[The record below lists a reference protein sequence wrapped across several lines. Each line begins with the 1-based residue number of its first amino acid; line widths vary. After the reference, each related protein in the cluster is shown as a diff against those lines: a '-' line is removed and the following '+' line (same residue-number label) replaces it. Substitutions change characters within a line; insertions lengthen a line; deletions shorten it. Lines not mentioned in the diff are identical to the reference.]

1 MTSITRAIGN
11 ILKPLGAR
19 ALLAWEH
26 LESGVAYHPGSDE
39 VLADPYDLYEKL
51 RRKDP
56 VHRMRLIDAWAISSY
71 QDVDTVLRDHARF
84 TNTGLTTDT
93 SARIGSLGMLA
104 LDPPDHTR
112 LRALVSRAFTPKS
125 VAALQPR
132 VEQIAEDLLHAIE
145 GQDRF
150 DLMNAFAIPLPVIV
164 IAQMLGVPTED
175 LDRFKA
181 WSNLISLSIEPI
193 LDDENIKRARQARLE
208 LEAYFEDIIAQ
219 RRRKPQADLIS
230 DLVAAEEAGDRLT
243 HEELVTTLILLLVAG
258 NETTRNLIGN
268 GMLALLRNPDQ
279 FQRLHRQPDLLD
291 LAIHEFLRY
300 DPPVQTDR
308 RIALEDVEI
317 RNQRIR
323 AGQSVFSLI
332 GAANRDPAVFSDPN
346 TLDIGRK
353 QTSHLSFGRG
363 IHYCLGAS
371 LAVMDAKVAFAALL
385 KRFSSIQ
392 LSTEPVRRHQI
403 TLRGLSELWVEVER
417 RKK

>member
-1 MTSITRAIGN
+1 MTSITRAIEN
-11 ILKPLGAR
+11 SLKPLAAR
-19 ALLAWEH
+19 ALLTYER

-56 VHRMRLIDAWAISSY
+56 IHRMRLIDAWAISSY
-71 QDVDTVLRDHARF
+71 RDVDAILRDHARF
-84 TNTGLTTDT
+84 SNQGLPTDT
-93 SARIGSLGMLA
+93 YVRIGPLGMLA

-125 VAALQPR
+125 VAALQPK
-132 VEQIAEDLLHAIE
+132 VEQIADDLLHAIG
-145 GQDRF
+145 GQTRF
-150 DLMNAFAIPLPVIV
+150 DLMNAFAFPLPVIV
-164 IAQMLGVPTED
+164 IAQMLGVHTED

-193 LDDENIKRARQARLE
+193 LDDENIKRARQARVE
-208 LEAYFEDIIAQ
+208 LEAYFEEIIAQ
-219 RRRKPQADLIS
+219 RRRKPQADLTS

-243 HEELVTTLILLLVAG
+243 HAELVTTLILLLVAG

-279 FQRLHRQPDLLD
+279 FQRLRRQPDLLD
-291 LAIHEFLRY
+291 QAIHEFLRY
-300 DPPVQTDR
+300 DPPVQMDR

-317 RNQRIR
+317 RNKRIR
-323 AGQSVFSLI
+323 AGQPVISLI
-332 GAANRDPAVFSDPN
+332 GAANRDPTVFSDPH

-353 QTSHLSFGRG
+353 KTSHLSFGRG

-371 LAVMDAKVAFAALL
+371 LAVMEAKVAFAALL
-385 KRFSSIQ
+385 KRYASIQ
-392 LSTEPVRRHQI
+392 LSAEPVRRHQI
-403 TLRGLSELWVEVER
+403 TLRGLNELWVEVER
-417 RKK
+417 S

>member
-1 MTSITRAIGN
+1 MTSITWAIEN
-11 ILKPLGAR
+11 SLKPLATR
-19 ALLAWEH
+19 ALLTWES

-39 VLADPYDLYEKL
+39 VLADPYNLYEKL

-56 VHRMRLIDAWAISSY
+56 IHRMRLIDAWAISSY
-71 QDVDTVLRDHARF
+71 RDIDAILRDHARF
-84 TNTGLTTDT
+84 SNQGLPTDT
-93 SARIGSLGMLA
+93 YVRIGSLGMLA

-125 VAALQPR
+125 VAALQPK
-132 VEQIAEDLLHAIE
+132 VEQIADDLLHAIE
-145 GQDRF
+145 GQTRF
-150 DLMNAFAIPLPVIV
+150 NLMNTFAFPLPVIV
-164 IAQMLGVPTED
+164 IAQMLGVHTED

-193 LDDENIKRARQARLE
+193 LDDENIKRARQARVE
-208 LEAYFEDIIAQ
+208 LEAYFEEIIAQ
-219 RRRKPQADLIS
+219 RRRKPQADLTS

-243 HEELVTTLILLLVAG
+243 HAELVTTLILLLVAG

-279 FQRLHRQPDLLD
+279 FQRLRRQPDLLD

-300 DPPVQTDR
+300 DPPVQMDR

-317 RNQRIR
+317 RNKRIR
-323 AGQSVFSLI
+323 AGQPVISLI
-332 GAANRDPAVFSDPN
+332 GAANRDPTMFSDPN

-353 QTSHLSFGRG
+353 KTSHLSFGRG

-371 LAVMDAKVAFAALL
+371 LAVMEAKVAFAALL
-385 KRFSSIQ
+385 KRYASIQ
-392 LSTEPVRRHQI
+392 LSAEPVRRHQI
-403 TLRGLSELWVEVER
+403 TLRGLNELWVEVER
-417 RKK
+417 N

>member
-1 MTSITRAIGN
+1 MNSITRAIGN

-268 GMLALLRNPDQ
+268 GMLALLSNPEQ

-317 RNQRIR
+317 RDQRIR

-371 LAVMDAKVAFAALL
+371 LAVMEAKVAFAALL
-385 KRFSSIQ
+385 KRFASIQ
-392 LSTEPVRRHQI
+392 LNAEPVRRHQI

-417 RKK
+417 AN

>member
-1 MTSITRAIGN
+1 MTLITRAFEN
-11 ILKPLGAR
+11 SLKPLVAR
-19 ALLAWEH
+19 ALLTYER

-39 VLADPYDLYEKL
+39 VLADPYDLYEQL

-56 VHRMRLIDAWAISSY
+56 IHRMRLIDAWAISSY
-71 QDVDTVLRDHARF
+71 REVDAILRDHARF
-84 TNTGLTTDT
+84 SNQGLPTDT
-93 SARIGSLGMLA
+93 YVRIGPLGMLA

-125 VAALQPR
+125 VAALQPK
-132 VEQIAEDLLHAIE
+132 VEQIADDLLHAIE
-145 GQDRF
+145 GQTRF
-150 DLMNAFAIPLPVIV
+150 DLMNTFAFPLPVIV
-164 IAQMLGVPTED
+164 IAQMLGVHTED

-193 LDDENIKRARQARLE
+193 LDDENIKRARQARVE
-208 LEAYFEDIIAQ
+208 LEAYFEEIIAQ
-219 RRRKPQADLIS
+219 RRRKPQTDLTS

-243 HEELVTTLILLLVAG
+243 HAELVTTLILLLVAG

-279 FQRLHRQPDLLD
+279 FQRLRRQPDLLD

-300 DPPVQTDR
+300 DPPVQMDR

-317 RNQRIR
+317 RNKRIR
-323 AGQSVFSLI
+323 AGQPVISLI

-371 LAVMDAKVAFAALL
+371 LAVMEAKVAFAALL
-385 KRFSSIQ
+385 KRYASIQ
-392 LSTEPVRRHQI
+392 LSAEPVRRHQI
-403 TLRGLSELWVEVER
+403 TLRGLNELWVEVER
-417 RKK
+417 S